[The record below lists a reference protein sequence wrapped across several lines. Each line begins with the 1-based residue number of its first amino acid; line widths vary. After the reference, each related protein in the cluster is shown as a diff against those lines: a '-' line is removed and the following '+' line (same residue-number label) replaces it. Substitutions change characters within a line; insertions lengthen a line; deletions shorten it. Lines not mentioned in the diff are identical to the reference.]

1 MQPAIEVKKAL
12 ELQQRGAL
20 LVDVRSPAEY
30 AESTIP
36 GAINVPIFDN
46 AERAEIGTLYMQTGQ
61 REARR
66 RGIELVAPRI
76 PQILEQIDKARA
88 PNSPPA
94 VIFCWRG
101 GARSLAIT
109 TFLDL
114 AGIPAIQ
121 LAGGQKA
128 FRRYIN
134 EYFAETDFARILV
147 VRGPTGVGKTLLLR
161 CLAEENFP
169 VLDLEGLA
177 NHRGSA
183 FGALGLGE
191 QPTQKKFETLL
202 WQRLEQCRSARYL
215 ITEGESKHI
224 GRLVL
229 PERLHQAMLQQTSV
243 WVEAPL
249 AYRIQ
254 VILHDYPARDAMAAA
269 FEPAIVAL
277 KERLGKQ
284 VVAELL
290 DLLAKRDWSELTR
303 RLLVDYY
310 DPLYLHTMPNNPVN
324 IHIESLEDGVH
335 KLKQAILQLLPESSP
350 AEQ

>member
-1 MQPAIEVKKAL
+1 MQAAIDVKKAL

-30 AESTIP
+30 SEATIP

-46 AERAEIGTLYMQTGQ
+46 AERAEIGTIYSQIGQ

-66 RGIELVAPRI
+66 RAIELVSPRI
-76 PQILEQIDKARA
+76 PQILQQVDTARNA
-88 PNSPPA
+88 NSPPA
-94 VIFCWRG
+94 IIFCWRG

-109 TFLDL
+109 SFLDL
-114 AGIPAIQ
+114 AGIPALQ
-121 LAGGQKA
+121 LAGGHKA

-134 EYFAETDFARILV
+134 EYFANTDFTRMLV

-161 CLAEENFP
+161 SLAAEDLP

-183 FGALGLGE
+183 FGALGLGG
-191 QPTQKKFETLL
+191 QPTQKMFESLL
-202 WQRLEQCRSARYL
+202 WQRLEQCRKSEYL
-215 ITEGESKHI
+215 VTEGESKHI
-224 GRLVL
+224 GRVVL
-229 PERLHQAMLQQTSV
+229 PERLHQAMLQGTSI

-254 VILHDYPARDAMAAA
+254 VILHDYPARDSMAEA
-269 FEPAIVAL
+269 FKPAIMAL

-284 VVAELL
+284 VVGELL
-290 DLLAKRDWSELTR
+290 DLLTQRNWPELTR
-303 RLLVDYY
+303 RLLIDYY
-310 DPLYLHTMPNNPVN
+310 DPLYQHTMPDNPIRIN
-324 IHIESLEDGVH
+324 IENLADGVT
-335 KLKQAILQLLPESSP
+335 KLRQSIAQLLSERYHS
-350 AEQ
+350 

>member
-76 PQILEQIDKARA
+76 PEILEQIDQARA
-88 PNSPPA
+88 PDSPPA
-94 VIFCWRG
+94 VVFCWRG

-121 LAGGQKA
+121 LAGGHKA

-134 EYFAETDFARILV
+134 EYFAETDFTRMLV
-147 VRGPTGVGKTLLLR
+147 VRGPTGVGKTQLLR
-161 CLAEENFP
+161 CLADENFP

-183 FGALGLGE
+183 FGALGLGD

-202 WQRLEQCRSARYL
+202 WQRLEQCRNARYL

-224 GRLVL
+224 GRVVL
-229 PERLHQAMLQQTSV
+229 PERLHQAMLQQSSI

-269 FEPAIVAL
+269 FEPAITAL

-290 DLLAKRDWSELTR
+290 DLLAIRDWAELTR

-310 DPLYLHTMPNNPVN
+310 DPLYLHTMPKNPVK
-324 IHIESLEDGVH
+324 ISIESLEDGVQ
-335 KLKQAILQLLPESSP
+335 KLKQAILQFLPENSI